1 MPGSGARSASGSALR
16 VGEPMVVA
24 RSLTKRFDDFVA
36 VDQVDF
42 EIAQGESYGDDRLSN
57 VLCAHRDRPAQEI
70 ADAILS
76 DVSRFQGDHDRFDD
90 ETIIVLRVR

>member
-1 MPGSGARSASGSALR
+1 MLMVLLGDEAARKICERLPEGALR
-16 VGEPMVVA
+16 V
-24 RSLTKRFDDFVA
+24 
-36 VDQVDF
+36 
-42 EIAQGESYGDDRLSN
+42 
-57 VLCAHRDRPAQEI
+57 PAQEI